1 MTNFETFYGKTLREI
16 CKERG
21 LNYTTVT
28 QRRANNPG
36 LPLEDYLYPPREKRG
51 GNSKADLFTEDGE
64 SVYQK
69 HKDDKSL
76 YAKICYQMV
85 KKHLSYSEA
94 IQAIKEKYVNVYI
107 YKESFV
113 K

>member
-21 LNYTTVT
+21 LNYTTIT

-36 LPLEDYLYPPREKRG
+36 LPLEEYLYPSREKRG
-51 GNSKADLFTEDGE
+51 GNSKADLFTETGE

-76 YAKICYQMV
+76 YAKVCYQMV

-94 IQAIKEKYVNVYI
+94 IKAIKEKYGNV
-107 YKESFV
+107 
-113 K
+113 